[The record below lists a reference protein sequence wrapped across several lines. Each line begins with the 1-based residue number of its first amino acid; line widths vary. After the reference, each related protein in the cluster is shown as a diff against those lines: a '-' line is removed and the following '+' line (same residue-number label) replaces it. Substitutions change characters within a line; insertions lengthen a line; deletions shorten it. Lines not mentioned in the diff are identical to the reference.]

1 MSLSLKIARR
11 YLFAKKSTNAINVI
25 SGITVL
31 GIAVGS
37 AALILFLSVFNGL
50 EDLLAGLYSSFDPD
64 VKVTP
69 AEGKTFTLK
78 DKEILDLQSI
88 EGIAYVSK
96 TLEEIAL
103 FEYKGSQ
110 NLGIIKGVEENYR
123 HVTSIDSVMQE
134 GYFSIKDGVRNMAI
148 VGYGMQNKLSI
159 SIEDYLSTIAVYMVK
174 QKKTSIDQPFRKRY
188 LYPGG
193 SYMIQARFD
202 EKYVLTNLDFVQ
214 ELRGYYN
221 GEISALEIK
230 LEEGTNSSTVIPKI
244 KKILGNDFE
253 VKNQYQQNAAFFKL
267 MNVEKWMGYAVVG
280 LALLLVG
287 VNMIGALLMIV
298 LDKKKDIA
306 ILKSM
311 GANETTIRNI
321 FLLEGLLLSLLG
333 MFIGFCVAIILYV
346 LQKKVGII
354 QMHGFIV
361 DTYPISMRVGDFVVV
376 FLTVII
382 IAGLFSWIPARRAA
396 KMETLIGE

>member
-1 MSLSLKIARR
+1 M
-11 YLFAKKSTNAINVI
+11 
-25 SGITVL
+25 L